1 MTRNNILADKSVD
14 FAIRMARCYKYLL
27 DDKHEFIMSKQLF
40 RSGTSIGA
48 NIHEAI
54 QAQSKA
60 DFISKLGISLKEA
73 SETSFWL
80 VVLHKSATMDDNI
93 YLSLKKDVDEIIKL
107 LISTIKTTK
116 NNINNNVISTDI

>member
-1 MTRNNILADKSVD
+1 MTHDNILVDKSVD
-14 FAIRMARCYKYLL
+14 FAIRISNCYKFLL
-27 DDKHEFIMSKQLF
+27 KEKREDIMSKQLF

-54 QAQSKA
+54 HAQSKA

-80 VVLHKSATMDDNI
+80 VVLHQSGTMDDNI
-93 YLSLKKDVDEIIKL
+93 YFSLKEDVDEIIKL

-116 NNINNNVISTDI
+116 KNINNNVISTDI

>member
-14 FAIRMARCYKYLL
+14 FAIRMAKCHEYL
-27 DDKHEFIMSKQLF
+27 KNEKQEYIMSKQLF
-40 RSGTSIGA
+40 RCGTSIGA

-60 DFISKLGISLKEA
+60 DFISKLSISLKEA
-73 SETSFWL
+73 SEASFWL
-80 VVLHKSATMDDNI
+80 VVLHKAGTMDENI
-93 YLSLKKDVDEIIKL
+93 YISLKSDLDEIIRI

-116 NNINNNVISTDI
+116 GGQSGTPLQG

>member
-1 MTRNNILADKSVD
+1 
-14 FAIRMARCYKYLL
+14 MAKCYQFLMEE
-27 DDKHEFIMSKQLF
+27 KHEYIMSKQAF

-60 DFISKLGISLKEA
+60 DFVSKLGISLKEA

-80 VVLHKSATMDDNI
+80 VVLNKAGTMDCNI
-93 YLSLKKDVDEIIKL
+93 YSSLKKDLDEIIRL
-107 LISTIKTTK
+107 LVSTIKKTK
-116 NNINNNVISTDI
+116 QNIENEK

>member
-1 MTRNNILADKSVD
+1 MTRNNILADKSIN
-14 FAIRMARCYKYLL
+14 FAIRMAKCYKYLM
-27 DDKHEFIMSKQLF
+27 DEKQEFIMSKQMF

-60 DFISKLGISLKEA
+60 DFVSKLGISLKEA

-80 VVLHKSATMDDNI
+80 VVLYKAGTLEETI
-93 YLSLKKDVDEIIKL
+93 YNSVKLDLDEIIRI
-107 LISTIKTTK
+107 LISTIKTAKK
-116 NNINNNVISTDI
+116 NIEQ